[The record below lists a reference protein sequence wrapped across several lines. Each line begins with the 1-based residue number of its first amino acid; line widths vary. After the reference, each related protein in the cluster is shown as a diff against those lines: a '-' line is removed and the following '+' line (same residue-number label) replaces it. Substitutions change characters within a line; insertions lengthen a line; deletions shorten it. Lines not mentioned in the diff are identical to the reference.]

1 LIDVNQSGV
10 AGDAGKAARRDEGS
24 PIDQNDAAMA
34 GRSDQTIKR
43 RLRGTRPAAPALRC
57 GRRAPDP
64 CVNLPEGAPHGR
76 CRPVA
81 GRGPGPVLRCK
92 KGGWHDDCI
101 EFDMAAI
108 RREERRAQSKR
119 DNHLQR
125 SRHAMKFPVPHDV
138 KAKIIPGTEGWERMY
153 PYQYQFVTD
162 DAQRNQ
168 YEKDTFW
175 FYDGLHYPEP
185 LYPFDTIW
193 DEAWYLALSQFNN
206 RIFMVPPVRGVDHRM
221 INGYVYISPVPVK
234 DPDEIGKRVPNFM
247 ERAGYYYKNWDE
259 LEAKWKVKMEAT
271 IRELEQL
278 KIPRLSDME
287 DISVVT
293 DAIGESQGYH
303 LLKNYDDLINLGIKC
318 WQYHFEFLNL
328 GYAAYVF
335 FLDFVQ
341 KLFPSIPTQRV
352 TQMISGIDVLMYQP
366 DEELKK
372 LARRAIELGVDEVV
386 TFSAEWTEVEEALK
400 KLPKGVE
407 WLKSLDLAREPWFNV
422 STGTGWFHHDRS
434 WNDQMNVPL
443 TGIATYIGKLR
454 KGQSI
459 ERPTEK
465 VRAERDRIVA
475 EYRGLIEKEEDRK
488 QFDELLGCAKT
499 VFPYVENHLFYV
511 EHWFHS
517 VFWNKMRDVAAIMK
531 EHGVIEDI
539 EDVWL
544 LRRDE
549 IKSALWDIVT
559 AWATGVTPRGT
570 ATWPKEISWRKGVMQ
585 KFKEWSPPPAIG
597 VAPEVIQEP
606 FTIVLW
612 GVTNKSLADWAS
624 VQEVADPDSITEL
637 KGFAGSPGIVEGKA
651 RVCRTVSEVSMLQD
665 GEILVAP
672 TTSPSWAPAFA
683 KIGACVTDVG
693 GVMSHAAI
701 VCREYGMPAVVG
713 TGHATKIIKTGMKL
727 RVDGSTGAITIA
739 R

>member
-1 LIDVNQSGV
+1 V
-10 AGDAGKAARRDEGS
+10 KAA
-24 PIDQNDAAMA
+24 
-34 GRSDQTIKR
+34 T
-43 RLRGTRPAAPALRC
+43 
-57 GRRAPDP
+57 
-64 CVNLPEGAPHGR
+64 
-76 CRPVA
+76 
-81 GRGPGPVLRCK
+81 
-92 KGGWHDDCI
+92 
-101 EFDMAAI
+101 
-108 RREERRAQSKR
+108 
-119 DNHLQR
+119 
-125 SRHAMKFPVPHDV
+125 
-138 KAKIIPGTEGWERMY
+138 IPGTEGWERMY

-162 DAQRNQ
+162 DPVRNQ
-168 YEKDTFW
+168 YEKEMFW

-193 DEAWYLALSQFNN
+193 DEAWFLALSQYNN

-234 DPDEIGKRVPNFM
+234 DGAEIGSRVPHFM
-247 ERAGYYYKNWDE
+247 ERAGHYYKNWDE
-259 LEAKWKVKMEAT
+259 LEKKWKVKMEAT
-271 IRELEQL
+271 IRELE
-278 KIPRLSDME
+278 KMEIPRLPDME
-287 DISVVT
+287 DKSVVF
-293 DAIGESQGYH
+293 DALGESKGFH
-303 LLKNYDDLINLGIKC
+303 LLKTYDDLINLGIKC

-341 KLFPSIPTQRV
+341 KLFPSIPAQRV
-352 TQMISGIDVLMYQP
+352 TQMISGIDVIMYQP

-372 LARRAIELGVDEVV
+372 LAKKAVELGVDNAVC
-386 TFSAEWTEVEEALK
+386 FSQEWTDVEAALK

-407 WLKSLDLAREPWFNV
+407 WLTSLNLSREPWFNV

-434 WNDQMNVPL
+434 WNDAMNIPL
-443 TGIATYIGKLR
+443 NGIQTYIQKVKQGVN
-454 KGQSI
+454 I
-459 ERPTEK
+459 ERPMEQ
-465 VRAERDRIVA
+465 VRAERDRITA

-517 VFWNKMRDVAAIMK
+517 VFWNKMREVAAIMK
-531 EHGVIEDI
+531 EHGVLNDV

-549 IKSALWDIVT
+549 IKQALWDIVT

-570 ATWPKEISWRKGVMQ
+570 QTWPKEIEWRKGVMQ
-585 KFKEWSPPPAIG
+585 KFKEWKAPPAIG
-597 VAPEVIQEP
+597 TAPEVIQEP

-612 GVTNKSLADWAS
+612 GVTNQSLADWAS
-624 VQEVADPDSITEL
+624 VAEVKDLASVKEF
-637 KGFAGSPGIVEGKA
+637 KGFAGSPGVVEGKA
-651 RVCRTVSEVSMLQD
+651 RVCRTVEDIRALQE

-683 KIGACVTDVG
+683 KIKACVTDVG

-713 TGHATKIIKTGMKL
+713 TGHATKIIQTGMMI
-727 RVDGSTGAITIA
+727 RVDGSSGAITVA